1 VEQEEP
7 LVETIQEI
15 QELQTGVVVVAVLLI
30 KVHLPA
36 QAATVVQAYSSS
48 KSLTLARRHSLL
60 MLPHPYPQQSLAT
73 TYILLQQHRQQLK
86 L

>member
-15 QELQTGVVVVAVLLI
+15 QELQTEVAVVAVLLI

-36 QAATVVQAYSSS
+36 QAATAA
-48 KSLTLARRHSLL
+48 LA
-60 MLPHPYPQQSLAT
+60 
-73 TYILLQQHRQQLK
+73 
-86 L
+86 